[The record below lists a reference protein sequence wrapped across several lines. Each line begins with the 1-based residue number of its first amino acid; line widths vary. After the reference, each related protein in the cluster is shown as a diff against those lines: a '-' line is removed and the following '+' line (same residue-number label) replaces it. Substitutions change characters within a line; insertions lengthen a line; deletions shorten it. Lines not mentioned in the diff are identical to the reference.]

1 MDRRSEQLLLS
12 RRPQPHPSGDD
23 RERIMRAR
31 QAAEALFTPRPQV
44 AEPLAADSL
53 PPTDQPVRRP
63 RVLGISSSAPARLGE
78 LEAPVAPE
86 PQTTPEIPLIEI
98 CAHPQPGK
106 IRHDRFPG
114 RQGYGLR
121 SARSSAFSG
130 RPDGAAAS
138 GRELRASTVG
148 KKSATRGTLRFRV
161 LTRSR
166 AAWWGTTLKNPEH
179 RTRYEFRERDQDPAA
194 QLCR

>member
-12 RRPQPHPSGDD
+12 RQPQPHPSGDD

-53 PPTDQPVRRP
+53 PPTDQPVRKP

-86 PQTTPEIPLIEI
+86 PQTTPEIPRSKFARIRSLVKYGMPVSQVAKVYGVAVGEIERI
-98 CAHPQPGK
+98 
-106 IRHDRFPG
+106 
-114 RQGYGLR
+114 LR
-121 SARSSAFSG
+121 
-130 RPDGAAAS
+130 
-138 GRELRASTVG
+138 
-148 KKSATRGTLRFRV
+148 
-161 LTRSR
+161 
-166 AAWWGTTLKNPEH
+166 
-179 RTRYEFRERDQDPAA
+179 
-194 QLCR
+194 